1 MVVIKQN
8 VIYDSEHDLRT
19 DIYFPNDTS
28 SKTKILI
35 FWHGGG
41 FIRGSKDECKN
52 FGIKFAN
59 AGFLII
65 VLLLDIYSLPLTKMQ
80 EILSIGC

>member
-28 SKTKILI
+28 SKTKILV
-35 FWHGGG
+35 FWHGVDL
-41 FIRGSKDECKN
+41 FEELKMIAKIWALN
-52 FGIKFAN
+52 
-59 AGFLII
+59 
-65 VLLLDIYSLPLTKMQ
+65 LLMQ
-80 EILSIGC
+80 DL

>member
-41 FIRGSKDECKN
+41 FMK
-52 FGIKFAN
+52 
-59 AGFLII
+59 
-65 VLLLDIYSLPLTKMQ
+65 
-80 EILSIGC
+80 LSIFLCK